1 MNVLYYIYR
10 RTYFWLRPF
19 LFLLSILA
27 CLSSNAQS
35 LNDADSAYVIGDYKS
50 AFTILS
56 VLAERGDPAAQSN
69 LSILYRDGLGVK
81 ADQAMAF
88 RWSQSAA
95 NQGDP
100 GAQYDIGDAFLE
112 GKHVSK
118 SLDRAIEWYKKSAEQ
133 GFSTAAYR
141 LASIFYDG
149 AQIPQDIRRAYYWM
163 LVAASLGYSESD
175 KYSDELG
182 KSVNESELPAIKQS
196 AAMTSKAIK
205 SIGSR
210 IGENCIIIQS
220 NLSITPGIIETMR
233 MLSLMRM
240 KATLWG
246 SDDYNGNGFTIRIGP
261 YPESYQ
267 AQQARSNLELR
278 GFRDLTVYCDGTKKL
293 TDEVPI
299 AIRTESTPLKK
310 IQSLPVY
317 PVQRGAQACPIGYTA
332 SNLYCMPGSNARYAI
347 ARSNSNCPQGY
358 TASGGYCLADQNTT
372 RMAIPGV
379 GNCPNGYN
387 MSGGF
392 CLSID

>member
-1 MNVLYYIYR
+1 LYAINYIHR
-10 RTYFWLRPF
+10 QSNLWIKLI
-19 LFLLSILA
+19 LLLSVTLA

-35 LNDADSAYVIGDYKS
+35 LNDADSAYVEGDYKS

-88 RWSQSAA
+88 RWSQAAA

-182 KSVNESELPAIKQS
+182 KSVNESEQPAIMQS

-205 SIGSR
+205 SIGSK
-210 IGENCIIIQS
+210 IGENCKIIQS
-220 NLSITPGIIETMR
+220 NLSITPRIIETLR
-233 MLSLMRM
+233 FLSLIRM

-246 SDDYNGNGFTIRIGP
+246 SDDHNGNSFTIRIGP
-261 YPESYQ
+261 FPDSYL
-267 AQQARSNLELR
+267 AQQAQSNLELR
-278 GFRDLTVYCDGTKKL
+278 GFRDLTVYCDGAKRL
-293 TDEVPI
+293 MDEVPI
-299 AIRTESTPLKK
+299 AIQAESTPFKK

-317 PVQRGAQACPIGYTA
+317 PIQRGTQACPIGYTA

-347 ARSNSNCPQGY
+347 ARSNGNCPQGY